1 MDNKIINS
9 LGKIPALT
17 ESVEKLI
24 KMTSEILQ
32 RGVKARMTEEDTQK
46 LVGTMKTTIRETPC
60 ATPDASRSSQ
70 LIADGV
76 LRELKGTIQESV
88 REAVMQTRV
97 KVENQH
103 VHTTA
108 WGAREI
114 IEKKLRNRL
123 LVYFSLIVILV
134 LAIGINSFVY
144 YSSEDYLGKEYV
156 NVCFSKYTTENERNL
171 LWNDLYSTGALP
183 QDFQKSRD
191 HYIQSLKRNKAIL
204 KDRER
209 QARANKGKYSTK
221 IPLER

>member
-76 LRELKGTIQESV
+76 LRELKGTIKESV

-108 WGAREI
+108 WGAKEVVEKSVYNWLIGLFITVI
-114 IEKKLRNRL
+114 I
-123 LVYFSLIVILV
+123 LILTII
-134 LAIGINSFVY
+134 IGSFVY
-144 YSSEDYLGKEYV
+144 YSSEDYFSKEYV
-156 NVCFSKYTTENERNL
+156 NVCFSKYTTDSERDV

-183 QDFQKSRD
+183 QDFQKSKD
-191 HYIQSLKRNKAIL
+191 HYKQALKRNKAIL

-209 QARANKGKYSTK
+209 QARTNKGKYSTK